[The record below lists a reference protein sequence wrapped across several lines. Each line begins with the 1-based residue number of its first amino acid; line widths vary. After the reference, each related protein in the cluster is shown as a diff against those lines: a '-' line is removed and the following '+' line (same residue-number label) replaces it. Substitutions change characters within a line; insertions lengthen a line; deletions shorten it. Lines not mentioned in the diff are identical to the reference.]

1 MKILNLKR
9 SQISTMSY
17 QNDAKLLPKHPLIQK
32 ISQITNQ
39 QQKPIN
45 INPKDFTNRKSC
57 H

>member
-1 MKILNLKR
+1 
-9 SQISTMSY
+9 MSY
-17 QNDAKLLPKHPLIQK
+17 QNDAKPIPKHPLIQK